1 MRVYRVNP
9 ISMRHTYLTVRAIRP
24 SGFILARLRRR
35 LKLFGPA
42 FVAAVAYI
50 DPGNYATN
58 IAAGSE
64 YGYTLLWTVLWSGLV
79 GMYVQMLS
87 SRLGIATRRSLA
99 ALLSEKL
106 PPWGRY
112 LYWLQAEFIAIV
124 TDIAEF
130 TGACLGFHLLLGCT
144 MPVAAFITAVLSVLI
159 LTVEHRGIK
168 PLEFLVG
175 IMLAAVAALYI
186 EELLL
191 GRPDL
196 RQTLCGLLVPHL
208 SDPGSTVA
216 AAGILGATVMPH
228 VIYLHS
234 SLSQNDTVRYAA
246 LPPQKLLRF
255 SYYDILMAMT
265 LALFVNVAML
275 AVAAAVFHAKGFER
289 IAGIEDAWRTLPGS
303 VGGWSATIF
312 GVSLVLAG
320 LSSTVVG
327 TLAGQRIM
335 QDFLRFS
342 VPLWLRRAVTMAPS
356 LVVIGLHLDISRV
369 IVATQVVLSFGIVFA
384 LVPLLVLTSSTALMG
399 PFRNRPLSVAL
410 GIFCIGVVIT
420 LNVALIWE
428 AL

>member
-1 MRVYRVNP
+1 
-9 ISMRHTYLTVRAIRP
+9 MRHTYLTVHAIRP
-24 SGFILARLRRR
+24 SGFLLARLRRR

-87 SRLGIATRRSLA
+87 SRLGIATRHSLA
-99 ALLSEKL
+99 ALLSERL

-124 TDIAEF
+124 TEFAEF
-130 TGACLGFHLLLGCT
+130 TGACLGFHLVSGCG
-144 MPVAAFITAVLSVLI
+144 MPTAASVTAVLSVLI
-159 LTVEHRGIK
+159 LAVEHRGIK

-175 IMLAAVAALYI
+175 IMLAAVAGLYI
-186 EELLL
+186 GELVL

-196 RQTLCGLLVPHL
+196 RQTLSGLVVPRL
-208 SDPGSTVA
+208 SGPGSIVA

-234 SLSQNDTVRYAA
+234 SLSQNDTVRYAT
-246 LPPQKLLRF
+246 LTPRKLLRF
-255 SYYDILMAMT
+255 SCYDILMAMT
-265 LALFVNVAML
+265 LAMFVNVAML
-275 AVAAAVFHAKGFER
+275 AVAAAVFHAKGLER
-289 IAGIEDAWRTLPGS
+289 VAGIEDAWRTLPIS
-303 VGGWSATIF
+303 VGGWGTMIF

-335 QDFLRFS
+335 QDFLQFS
-342 VPLWLRRAVTMAPS
+342 VSLWLRRAVTMAPS
-356 LVVIGLHLDISRV
+356 LVVIALHLDISRV

-384 LVPLLVLTSSTALMG
+384 LVPLLVLTSNTALMG
-399 PFRNRPLSVAL
+399 PLRSRPASMVV
-410 GIFCIGVVIT
+410 GIVCVGVVT
-420 LNVALIWE
+420 ALNVALLWE
-428 AL
+428 TI